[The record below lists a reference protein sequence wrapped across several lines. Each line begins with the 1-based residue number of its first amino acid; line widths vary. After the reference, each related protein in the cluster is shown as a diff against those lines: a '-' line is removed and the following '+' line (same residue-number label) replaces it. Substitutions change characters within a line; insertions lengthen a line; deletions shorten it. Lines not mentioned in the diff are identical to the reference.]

1 MKSGV
6 ITGDIVDSSK
16 ISPKVREALYKGLEA
31 YFKILENKKKGFKAE
46 TNQGDWFQAY
56 CKDVS
61 QILRYALLIKTWLKS
76 FPVEDG
82 NLKFKKEMP
91 KSVDARMTLGIGEV
105 DFLSS
110 RLGNSDGAA
119 FRLSGRLLEKI
130 KKTSRTLAVEVE
142 DKKEINQELEV
153 MFQMLDFII
162 GKTTSLQCQ
171 VIHRKLQGMKETE
184 IAAELKILQSA
195 VNQRSTAA
203 GWNVIETALNRFE
216 FVIASQV

>member
-1 MKSGV
+1 MISGV
-6 ITGDIVDSSK
+6 ITGDIINSSK
-16 ISPKVREALYKGLEA
+16 ISPNVREALYKGLEA
-31 YFKILENKKKGFKAE
+31 YFKVLAKKQEGFKAE

-56 CKDVS
+56 CKDASMV
-61 QILRYALLIKTWLKS
+61 LRNVLLIKTWLKS
-76 FPVEDG
+76 FPVEKES
-82 NLKFKKEMP
+82 LRFKKEMP

-119 FRLSGRLLEKI
+119 FRLSGRMLEKI
-130 KKTSRTLAVEVE
+130 KKTSRTLAGEIE

-153 MFQMLDFII
+153 MLQMLDFIV

-216 FVIASQV
+216 SVIASQK